1 MSKDFKKNLEKEFKK
16 LTKGKFL
23 SPENC
28 TQLHQTREHIFELN
42 EIIKHFE
49 SKFSYVPSSAQLLFN
64 AYNSRQEEMLFEA
77 YRQKYMD
84 E

>member
-1 MSKDFKKNLEKEFKK
+1 MSKSHNNKLEKEFKK
-16 LTKGKFL
+16 LTKNKFL

-28 TQLHQTREHIFELN
+28 TQLQQTREYLFELN

-49 SKFSYVPSSAQLLFN
+49 SKFSYTPSSAQLLFN
-64 AYNSRQEEMLFEA
+64 AYNSKQEKMLFEA
-77 YRQKYMD
+77 YKQKYMD